1 MVAAGLVALALI
13 AQEDPTVPDAE
24 APAPSADASTANA
37 DAPAADAESPAP
49 IAPPLASPSG
59 PPPEPALAPLPPPS
73 PLPALSLEPPPPLRR
88 YGDQGSIELGAGLTY
103 SSEAG
108 FAAAGSARYFV
119 VDGVAP
125 GVEGT
130 FVAGRPVS
138 SRYGLLL
145 GALRVVPL
153 RLRSFAL
160 AVTFRAGRAF
170 LGNHADGWGVGG
182 SASGLFMVSP
192 TVGLELG
199 YEALRL
205 YPTSFCADLDTCT
218 IRGPIIGVR
227 FGF

>member
-1 MVAAGLVALALI
+1 MVAAGLVALAVI
-13 AQEDPTVPDAE
+13 AQADTAAPDAE
-24 APAPSADASTANA
+24 APTPSADASTPNA
-37 DAPAADAESPAP
+37 EPPAPDTPAPASPAE
-49 IAPPLASPSG
+49 PPA
-59 PPPEPALAPLPPPS
+59 EPALAPLPPPS
-73 PLPALSLEPPPPLRR
+73 PPPALTVEPPPPLRR

-130 FVAGRPVS
+130 FVAGRPVA

-160 AVTFRAGRAF
+160 ALTFRAGRAF
-170 LGNHADGWGVGG
+170 LGNHPDGWGVGG

-205 YPTSFCADLDTCT
+205 YPASFCADLDSCT